1 MKLDYQL
8 LKDIL
13 TFLEDDENAHAQS
26 HFILDDNDL
35 EKHFSGHTMVKIT
48 YHFSILNDDGLI
60 HGFRRFSSGPGYS
73 CLTAQGH
80 RVLEGMKNDTL
91 WNRIKEGAL
100 SSGVDSLRQIPALTI
115 QMLLAGITK

>member
-13 TFLEDDENAHAQS
+13 IFIESDENAHAQS
-26 HFILDDNDL
+26 HFILDDGDL
-35 EKHFSGHTMVKIT
+35 EKYFSAHSMITVT
-48 YHFSILNDDGLI
+48 YHFQILNDDGLI
-60 HGFRRFSSGPGYS
+60 HGFRKFSSGPGYS

-91 WNRIKEGAL
+91 WNKIKDGAL
-100 SSGVDSLRQIPALTI
+100 SSGIDSLKQIPALAV
-115 QMLLAGITK
+115 QMLLAGIAK